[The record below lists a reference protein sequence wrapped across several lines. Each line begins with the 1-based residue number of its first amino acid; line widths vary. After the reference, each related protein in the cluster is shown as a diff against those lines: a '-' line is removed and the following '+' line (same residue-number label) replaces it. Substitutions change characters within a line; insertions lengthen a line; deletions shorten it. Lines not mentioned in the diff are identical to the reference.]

1 MKMLN
6 INAPIIVS
14 LFKKSFLC
22 FLVAMGV
29 TAVCWSFGGFIDYAN
44 IAMIFLLST
53 FLVALSFGRGAAVI
67 SAFLNVAFFD
77 FFFVAPLYS
86 FDVEDL
92 QYLITLSVMLII
104 GLITGNFVSNLKEKI
119 ADITRRAS
127 MSFALQNLSQGL
139 FKAQNTEQVIA
150 TSLTSL
156 QAAIKSELSMY
167 LFNEEGVLT
176 PRDAD
181 DPIKISAMIE
191 AVLPASELGVGS
203 SEVCELLIPIRSDWK
218 RFGILIAKDSSPFNQ
233 KDGREQ
239 FLQTAADLIAL
250 AVLKLQ
256 LARSDEA
263 SKVEA
268 ATERLRSAIL
278 SSLSH
283 DLRTPLTK
291 IIGLAEEV
299 QTKAVNLDVNSNHT
313 LTAIANQGKRLSN
326 KINNLLE
333 IVKLQTQKPTLEKA
347 WQPIEEVIGS
357 SIKYF
362 SSLFPYRKVA
372 ISIDPEIPPLYFD
385 EVLMERVIYNL
396 LDNAAKYSGPDS
408 VIEINARRRKEFV
421 EIEVRDYGSGF
432 TKSPSSLFKAFA
444 KGDNDSVVGGLGL
457 AICKTIVD
465 SHGGAIWAENALE
478 GNGAAVVIQLPLISA
493 PNFDLDLEQGC

>member
-1 MKMLN
+1 MKIPN
-6 INAPIIVS
+6 INALSIRALIKTIS
-14 LFKKSFLC
+14 LC
-22 FLVAMGV
+22 FLIAMGV
-29 TAVCWSFGGFIDYAN
+29 TALCWSFGGFIDYAN

-53 FLVALSFGRGAAVI
+53 FLTALAFGRGAAVV

-92 QYLITLSVMLII
+92 QYLITLAVMLII

-127 MSFALQNLSQGL
+127 MSLALQNLSQGL
-139 FKAQNTEQVIA
+139 FKAQNIEQVIA

-156 QAAIKSELSMY
+156 QPAIKAELSMY
-167 LFNEEGVLT
+167 LLNEEEIIIPQNTQHIEQVMAIMDGSVAT
-176 PRDAD
+176 P
-181 DPIKISAMIE
+181 
-191 AVLPASELGVGS
+191 S
-203 SEVCELLIPIRSDWK
+203 SEPEPNLGGEIFIPIQSDWK
-218 RFGILIAKDSSPFNQ
+218 KFGVLLAKDLSPFSK

-299 QTKAVNLDVNSNHT
+299 QSKAANLDVNSNHT
-313 LTAIANQGKRLSN
+313 LTTIANQGKRLSN
-326 KINNLLE
+326 RS
-333 IVKLQTQKPTLEKA
+333 
-347 WQPIEEVIGS
+347 EEHT
-357 SIKYF
+357 F
-362 SSLFPYRKVA
+362 
-372 ISIDPEIPPLYFD
+372 
-385 EVLMERVIYNL
+385 
-396 LDNAAKYSGPDS
+396 
-408 VIEINARRRKEFV
+408 
-421 EIEVRDYGSGF
+421 
-432 TKSPSSLFKAFA
+432 
-444 KGDNDSVVGGLGL
+444 
-457 AICKTIVD
+457 
-465 SHGGAIWAENALE
+465 
-478 GNGAAVVIQLPLISA
+478 
-493 PNFDLDLEQGC
+493 

>member
-1 MKMLN
+1 MMKIPNM
-6 INAPIIVS
+6 NALSIRALIKTIS
-14 LFKKSFLC
+14 LC
-22 FLVAMGV
+22 FLIAMGV
-29 TAVCWSFGGFIDYAN
+29 TALCWSFGGFIDYAN

-53 FLVALSFGRGAAVI
+53 FLAALAFGRGAAVV

-92 QYLITLSVMLII
+92 QYLITLAVMLII
-104 GLITGNFVSNLKEKI
+104 GLITGNFVSSLKEKI

-127 MSFALQNLSQGL
+127 MSLALQNLSQGL
-139 FKAQNTEQVIA
+139 FKAQNIEQVIA

-156 QAAIKSELSMY
+156 QPAIKAELSMY
-167 LFNEEGVLT
+167 LLNEEEIIIPQNTQHIEQVMAIMDGSVATPPSEPDPNLECEIFIPIQSVWKKFGVL
-176 PRDAD
+176 
-181 DPIKISAMIE
+181 
-191 AVLPASELGVGS
+191 L
-203 SEVCELLIPIRSDWK
+203 
-218 RFGILIAKDSSPFNQ
+218 AKDLSPFSK

-299 QTKAVNLDVNSNHT
+299 QSKAANLDVNSNHT
-313 LTAIANQGKRLSN
+313 LTTIANQGKRLSN

-347 WQPIEEVIGS
+347 WQPIEEVIGT

-362 SSLFPYRKVA
+362 SSLFPYRKVE

-432 TKSPSSLFKAFA
+432 TKSPTSLFKAFA

-457 AICKTIVD
+457 AICKTIID
-465 SHGGAIWAENALE
+465 SHGGTIWAENVAD
-478 GNGAAVVIQLPLISA
+478 GNGAVVMIQLPLISA
-493 PNFDLDLEQGC
+493 PNFDLDLE